1 MSLQRPGRFHSL
13 PNLILI
19 IGLIV
24 PAQAAQAA
32 APRVI
37 KAVPDHG
44 DTHVDPA
51 MSEIRIE
58 FDQDMNPGGWSICGG
73 GPNFPEFTDKPRW
86 ENKRVLVVP
95 VRLHP
100 SHNYQYSINC
110 PSATNFRGENGEPAE
125 VYLISF
131 RTAAKAGAKLK
142 KLSKKVNEESVAE
155 LRRLID
161 EAYSYRDLRK
171 VNWDEVFDE
180 YTPKLTKARTQ
191 AEFAREASR
200 LLAHAKDVHILVQV
214 ESMPFATYQR
224 RFKPNYRLDLLEKF
238 VPGFTKQN
246 DTVSTGRFDDGIGY
260 ILITTWG
267 PRMPADLEPAYAAL
281 AEFANAPGVIIDVRP
296 NAGGDESLARDFAGC
311 FTAKR
316 AVYSKNAY
324 RTKRAKSG
332 FAKPVDRPIEPNKGR
347 PAYRGKV
354 AVLMGEGVMSS
365 CESFVLMMRHGAGAK
380 LVGEKTFGSSGNPKP
395 HKLPN
400 GVMVALPSWKDM
412 QPDGTFIEGKGI
424 APDIRVKPK
433 KGDFKE
439 NDPVIEAALEHLR
452 R

>member
-1 MSLQRPGRFHSL
+1 MYSRKRQWLSRST
-13 PNLILI
+13 ILFVI
-19 IGLIV
+19 IASICSV
-24 PAQAAQAA
+24 PAYAAP
-32 APRVI
+32 PRVI

-44 DTHVDPA
+44 DTHVDPEQK
-51 MSEIRIE
+51 EIRIE

-86 ENKRVLVVP
+86 VNKRVLVVP
-95 VRLHP
+95 VKLQPDHE
-100 SHNYQYSINC
+100 YSFSVNC
-110 PSATNFRGENGEPAE
+110 PSAQNFRNAAGESAMIYP
-125 VYLISF
+125 ITF
-131 RTAAKAGAKLK
+131 RTAGAKEGAATK
-142 KLSKKVNEESVAE
+142 KLSKKANERSVAE

-161 EAYSYRDLRK
+161 EAYAYRDLRK
-171 VNWDEVFDE
+171 VDWDALFKKHE
-180 YTPKLTKARTQ
+180 PRMLRAGTQ
-191 AEFAREASR
+191 AAFAREAAA
-200 LLAHAKDVHILVQV
+200 LLGHAKDVHILVQV
-214 ESMPFATYQR
+214 ESMPFVTYQR
-224 RFKPNYRLDLLEKF
+224 RFKPNYRLDLLEDL

-246 DTVSTGRFDDGIGY
+246 DTVSTGRFDDDIGY

-267 PRMPADLEPAYAAL
+267 PRTPADLEPAYAAL
-281 AEFANAPGVIIDVRP
+281 AEFANAAGVIIDVRP
-296 NAGGDESLARDFAGC
+296 NAGGDEMLARDFAGC

-332 FAKPVDRPIEPNKGR
+332 FAKPVERPIEPNKGR

-365 CESFVLMMRHGAGAK
+365 CESFVLMMRHGAGAT
-380 LVGEKTFGSSGNPKP
+380 LIGEKSFGSSGNPKP

-412 QPDGTFIEGKGI
+412 QPDGTIIEGKGI
-424 APDIRVKPK
+424 TPDVVVKVK
-433 KGDFKE
+433 KGDFKDR
-439 NDPVIEAALEHLR
+439 DPVLDAALEHLR